1 MKNAGHFPHS
11 YLVPHIAFFTLDFES
26 KKKNA
31 PIFLNST
38 IKYSS
43 YFDQSVKM
51 PFALDLFSM
60 S

>member
-1 MKNAGHFPHS
+1 MQATFPTVILFLILLS
-11 YLVPHIAFFTLDFES
+11 LLLTLNQ